1 MVRYPE
7 LSTTYIDGR
16 THTLDAAVNQLRK
29 VPKNSVMLLGI
40 WRIDSRGITY
50 MNNSVYAFS
59 KANPSLP
66 VFSMTATAIGYWAIG
81 GYVPQYAGIGQN
93 MAKQAYLFL
102 DKGEE
107 NISNI
112 YLLPNKY
119 KFDAN
124 KLKEWGFH
132 DKKLP
137 FNSLVINQP
146 IPFFQAYRTE
156 VQFILLTFLVLIA
169 DCSSHCIIITG
180 QRF

>member
-1 MVRYPE
+1 
-7 LSTTYIDGR
+7 
-16 THTLDAAVNQLRK
+16 
-29 VPKNSVMLLGI
+29 MLLGI

-93 MAKQAYLFL
+93 MAEQAYLFL

-156 VQFILLTFLVLIA
+156 VQFILLTFPCADRRTVHLIVLLLPDKDSEEPPRKDNSTIE
-169 DCSSHCIIITG
+169 G
-180 QRF
+180 R